1 MSARTVW
8 RRVMKWSAISFASL
22 LVLVVGI
29 LAIVGVPKPPTI
41 TKEGLGRVGWAPV
54 IDNFGDIRRNLGSRT
69 LGVWLPGNAG
79 LTASAPRRFV
89 DFRLH
94 TIAGPGE
101 KPRFFSKI
109 PRALAGMYTDPNRP
123 YAIYRADTGGNEQY
137 QLYRWDFDDSEPVL
151 LTSPDERAVFG
162 AFEPSG
168 THLAY
173 SSTRRTGSD
182 YDIYITDPLQ
192 PESDRLVLERA
203 GVWSVL
209 DWSPNSGELVL
220 VHSLSL
226 VETQLYRLDLASGEV
241 LPVAPPSWEPANYR
255 SALYSADG
263 SALYYASD
271 RGTEFRHLRRF
282 DIGSGTEVTLTGT
295 IPWDVTSIQQSGDGG
310 TLVLGLNEDGRTRY
324 YRHDAVT
331 GANAPLELPLSGSYD
346 VELHP
351 EERLLRVNHADALGV
366 VRGYVYDMDAGALTL
381 WVGPEPGEAEVPDA
395 RLIRYPTFDSVA
407 GGPRTIAA
415 FVYPGVGEGARP
427 VLIDIHGGPESQAR
441 ITTAFTLPQK
451 LGVTV
456 ITPNVRGSTGYG
468 RTFSLLDNG
477 VRREDAVRDIGA
489 LLDWIEQQPDMDA
502 GRIMVSGGS
511 YGGYMVLASLVKFG
525 ARIRCGVDIVGIS
538 HFVTFLESTADY
550 RRDLRRAEYGDERD
564 PEMRAFL
571 DSISPLNNAARIQ
584 SRIMILQGANDPRV
598 PVTESRQFVQQLRA
612 KGLDVAYI
620 EASNEGHGF
629 SRPWNSMYAG
639 VAQMEMALECLLE
652 SDGR

>member
-1 MSARTVW
+1 
-8 RRVMKWSAISFASL
+8 MKRAAVSFGSL
-22 LVLVVGI
+22 LALVVGF
-29 LAIVGVPKPPTI
+29 LVIVGVPKPPTI

-54 IDNFGDIRRNLGSRT
+54 IDNFGDIRRSLSSRT
-69 LGVWLPGNAG
+69 LGVWLPGDGG
-79 LTASAPRRFV
+79 LTTLVPRRFV

-94 TIAGPGE
+94 TVAGPGE
-101 KPRFFSKI
+101 KPRFYSKI
-109 PRALAGMYTDPNRP
+109 PRNLGGIYTDPNRP
-123 YAIYRADTGGNEQY
+123 YAIYRADSEGDEQY

-151 LTSPDERAVFG
+151 LTSRDELAVFG
-162 AFEPSG
+162 AFEPG
-168 THLAY
+168 GNHLAY
-173 SSTRRTGSD
+173 SSTRRNGSD
-182 YDIYITDPLQ
+182 YDIYVTDPLQ
-192 PESDRLVLERA
+192 PDSDRLVLEREGA
-203 GVWSVL
+203 WSVL
-209 DWSPNSGELVL
+209 DWSPNSDELLL

-241 LPVAPPSWEPANYR
+241 VPVAPPSWGPASYR
-255 SALYSADG
+255 PALYSADG

-271 RGTEFRHLRRF
+271 RGTEFRHLRRL
-282 DIGSGTEVTLTGT
+282 DIASGTEVTLTGS
-295 IPWDVTSIQQSGDGG
+295 IPWDVTSIQQSGDGEM
-310 TLVLGLNEDGRTRY
+310 LVLGLNEDGQTRY
-324 YRHDAVT
+324 YRHDAAT
-331 GANAPLELPLSGSYD
+331 GANAPLEVPLSGRYD

-351 EERLLRVNHADALGV
+351 EKRLLRVNHADAVGV
-366 VRGYVYDMDAGALTL
+366 ARGYVYDMDSGALTR
-381 WVGPEPGEAEVPDA
+381 WVGPEPKEAEVPDA
-395 RLIRYPTFDSVA
+395 RLVRYPTFDSVA

-441 ITTAFTLPQK
+441 ITTGFTLPQK

-468 RTFSLLDNG
+468 KTFTLLDNG

-489 LLDWIEQQPDMDA
+489 LLDWIGQQPDMDP

-511 YGGYMVLASLVKFG
+511 YGGYMVLASLVHFG

-538 HFVTFLESTADY
+538 HFVTFLENTADY
-550 RRDLRRAEYGDERD
+550 RRDLRRAEYGDESD

-571 DSISPLNNAARIQ
+571 DSISPLNNAERIQ
-584 SRIMILQGANDPRV
+584 SRVMILQGANDPRV
-598 PVTESRQFVQQLRA
+598 PVTESRQFVERLRA
-612 KGLDVAYI
+612 TGLDVAYL

-629 SRPWNSMYAG
+629 SSPWNSIYAG